1 MFELRLGRKS
11 QVRVFIMLISCRF
24 ENSGL
29 DGMGIVIADDQER
42 ERAWLKG
49 LLTTHL
55 ADQAPIFEAEDGQ
68 RALELVREYKPS
80 MVFLDIEMPVMS
92 GIKSAQEILRE
103 HPQTPIIILS
113 NHSDE
118 IFVRKLWKMVP
129 SDGAFGYV
137 LKDSTDQQVIDAA
150 KAVLDGDCWIHP
162 RIQRIVRR
170 TENGA
175 TGLTD
180 AEFEV
185 LVCISIG
192 FTDRAIAKR
201 LYITDKAVQ
210 ARLKCLYSKLGI
222 PIKGSSDDDEY
233 NHRCRALNLAF
244 RRGLI
249 NRQELT
255 DWENQE
261 RGPSGA

>member
-1 MFELRLGRKS
+1 
-11 QVRVFIMLISCRF
+11 
-24 ENSGL
+24 
-29 DGMGIVIADDQER
+29 MGIVIADDQDR
-42 ERAWLKG
+42 ERTWLRE
-49 LLTTHL
+49 LLTREL
-55 ADQAPIFEAEDGQ
+55 ANQAPIFEAQDGQ
-68 RALELVREYKPS
+68 GALELVREHKPS
-80 MVFLDIEMPVMS
+80 IVFLDIEMPVMS
-92 GIKSAQEILRE
+92 GIKSAEQILKE
-103 HPQTPIIILS
+103 QPQTPIIILS

-137 LKDSTDQQVIDAA
+137 LKDSTDQQVVDAA
-150 KAVLDGDCWIHP
+150 KAVIDGDCWIHP

-170 TENGA
+170 TESGA

-185 LVCISIG
+185 LGCIAIG
-192 FTDRAIAKR
+192 FTDKAIAKR

-222 PIKGSSDDDEY
+222 PIKGTSEDDEY

-249 NRQELT
+249 NRAELT
-255 DWENQE
+255 EWEEQ
-261 RGPSGA
+261 SWD

>member
-1 MFELRLGRKS
+1 
-11 QVRVFIMLISCRF
+11 
-24 ENSGL
+24 
-29 DGMGIVIADDQER
+29 MGIVIADDQDR
-42 ERAWLKG
+42 ERTWLRE
-49 LLTTHL
+49 LLTREL
-55 ADQAPIFEAEDGQ
+55 ADQAPIFEAQDGQ
-68 RALELVREYKPS
+68 AALELVREHKPS
-80 MVFLDIEMPVMS
+80 IVFLDIEMPVMS
-92 GIKSAQEILRE
+92 GIKSAEQILKE
-103 HPQTPIIILS
+103 QPQTPIIILS

-137 LKDSTDQQVIDAA
+137 LKDSTDQQVVDAA
-150 KAVLDGDCWIHP
+150 KAVIDGDCWIHP

-170 TENGA
+170 TESGA
-175 TGLTD
+175 TALTD

-185 LVCISIG
+185 LGCIAIG
-192 FTDRAIAKR
+192 FTDKAIAKR

-222 PIKGSSDDDEY
+222 PIKGASDEDEY

-249 NRQELT
+249 NRAELAE
-255 DWENQE
+255 WEEQ
-261 RGPSGA
+261 SWD